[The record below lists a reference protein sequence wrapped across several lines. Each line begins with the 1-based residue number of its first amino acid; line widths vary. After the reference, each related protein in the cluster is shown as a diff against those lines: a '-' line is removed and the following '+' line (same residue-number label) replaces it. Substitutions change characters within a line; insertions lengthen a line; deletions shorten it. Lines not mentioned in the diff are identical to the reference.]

1 MSNEDS
7 RNIPD
12 TRGRPRDEELDRMV
26 EQIELAFM
34 NDALPITYFGLAMSE
49 TPKRRAKRLRA
60 STSFRELE
68 EEHALRFR
76 LLPRKNRL
84 VVCLGKHLRRTE

>member
-26 EQIELAFM
+26 EQIEYAYM
-34 NDALPITYFGLAMSE
+34 QDALPITYFSMAMTE
-49 TPKRRAKRLRA
+49 TPKKRAKRLRA

-68 EEHALRFR
+68 EEHKLRFR
-76 LLPRKNRL
+76 LLPNRDRL
-84 VVCLGKHLRRTE
+84 VVCLGKNMR

>member
-34 NDALPITYFGLAMSE
+34 RDALPITYFALAMTE
-49 TPKRRAKRLRA
+49 TPKKRAKRLRA

-68 EEHALRFR
+68 DEHGLRFR
-76 LLPRKNRL
+76 LLPSRDRL
-84 VVCLGKHLRRTE
+84 VVCLGKEIRR